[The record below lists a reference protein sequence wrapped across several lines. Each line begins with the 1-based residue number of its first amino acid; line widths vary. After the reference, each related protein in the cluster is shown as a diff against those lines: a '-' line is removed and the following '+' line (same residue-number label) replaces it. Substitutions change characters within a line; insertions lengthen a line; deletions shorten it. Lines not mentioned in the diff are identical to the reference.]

1 MSLYFLLMVG
11 TIAGPFFLSFDR
23 KVAFY
28 KRWQPLFLAI
38 APVALGF
45 ILWDI
50 YFTEHAVWGFNP
62 AYLQGIYIANLPI
75 EECLFFVLVPY
86 ACVFIYEVMNAYFPS
101 WNMRAAGHYFAVVF
115 TALGLVLP
123 FVFWGKWY
131 TMAAPALAALLT
143 IWFYFIKRVHWYGRF
158 ALAFWVATIP
168 FLLVNGALT
177 GSFTP
182 EPVVWYSESHIMG
195 PRMFTIPVEDVF
207 YNYAMLFPIVLL
219 YEWVQK
225 KGATSL

>member
-1 MSLYFLLMVG
+1 MSLYFLLMLG
-11 TIAGPFFLSFDR
+11 TITGPFFLSFDK

-28 KRWQPLFLAI
+28 KNWKALFLAI
-38 APVALGF
+38 SPVALGF

-50 YFTEHAVWGFNP
+50 YFTENSVWGFNP
-62 AYLQGIYIANLPI
+62 AYLQGIYISNLPL
-75 EECLFFVLVPY
+75 EECLFFILVPY
-86 ACVFIYEVMNAYFPS
+86 ACVFIYEVMNAYFPQWKVQS
-101 WNMRAAGHYFAVVF
+101 MAHYFAIVF
-115 TALGLVLP
+115 TIIGLILP

-131 TMAAPALAALLT
+131 TMAAPFLASIWT
-143 IWFYFIKRVHWYGRF
+143 IWFYFIKKVSWYSRF

-182 EPVVWYSESHIMG
+182 EPIVWYSDIHIMG

-207 YNYAMLFPIVLL
+207 YNYSMLFPIMSI
-219 YEWVQK
+219 YEWIK
-225 KGATSL
+225 KRS